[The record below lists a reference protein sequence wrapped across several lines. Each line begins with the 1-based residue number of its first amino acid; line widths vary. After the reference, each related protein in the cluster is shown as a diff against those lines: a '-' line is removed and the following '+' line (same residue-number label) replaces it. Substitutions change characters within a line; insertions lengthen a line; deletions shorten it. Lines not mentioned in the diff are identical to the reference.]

1 MQNCID
7 VTSLAAFQSADL
19 LLSAVSESLRTGSGI
34 SKTLKDHNRK
44 IRGHFGFRTF
54 EKKKTTARNG
64 FSSTIQNDMPHT
76 KSAVPAS
83 AKRPPELSQLFI
95 QAARVA
101 LSRHVFFLSFFSSQ
115 RPSSKRCAKCRHCF
129 HTFPEKADLSG
140 KCVKKVRIRCDARL
154 DMRVITGI
162 DAETQK
168 TNMRRLFHFFS
179 WLEEMLPSRR
189 IGLILRPLRVLKNWD
204 FADD

>member
-1 MQNCID
+1 MIHYVIHQLCHGQKVFVSVRRRTYRSSTHQKVRKYTEVGIFNPKTFSSFPETCKKMQNCIN

-19 LLSAVSESLRTGSGI
+19 LLNAVSESLRTGSGI
-34 SKTLKDHNRK
+34 SKTLKDNRK

-64 FSSTIQNDMPHT
+64 FSSTIQNDVPHT

-101 LSRHVFFLSFFSSQ
+101 LSRHVFFVSFFLRRHLVASGAQNADTASTLFQ
-115 RPSSKRCAKCRHCF
+115 KKRVCR
-129 HTFPEKADLSG
+129 ENA
-140 KCVKKVRIRCDARL
+140 
-154 DMRVITGI
+154 
-162 DAETQK
+162 
-168 TNMRRLFHFFS
+168 
-179 WLEEMLPSRR
+179 
-189 IGLILRPLRVLKNWD
+189 
-204 FADD
+204 